1 MRFDC
6 EGKKAGSEQGNIY
19 KRHWATSRCVFV
31 AIVFYGVDLKVFIF
45 GKEEAIEQ
53 EEDKNTENRREI
65 R

>member
-1 MRFDC
+1 M
-6 EGKKAGSEQGNIY
+6 
-19 KRHWATSRCVFV
+19 FV